1 MTETSYLQWLGQE
14 TPTSW
19 WHDSADP
26 DELAFGLA
34 HGAVGVTTNPFL
46 SNVALRGRPAYWA
59 AKLGPLAAG
68 LTAEG
73 RAEAWMQAVVK
84 HAADALMPTYART
97 AGQQGYVCAQVNP
110 AQAGNREAMLAMAR
124 RLAAWSPNIAVKLPG
139 TAAGLDVVEEC
150 AAEGITIT
158 LTVSFTVPQVV
169 ATAERYRRGLARARA
184 AGVKPGRCFSVMM
197 IGRLDDYL
205 REIAQDC
212 RAGVSEA
219 DIRQAGLATVKRAY
233 SIYQAQGYE
242 ATLLIAAL
250 RGVHHMIGLA
260 GANLIM
266 SIHPSVQTPL
276 LQAGVARTLG
286 IDEPIGADVI
296 ERLRVLP
303 EFVRSYE
310 PDGMKPDDFMAF
322 GLCQRTLTQF
332 VESGWKLLETF
343 QPSAG

>member
-1 MTETSYLQWLGQE
+1 MTQTSYLQWLAQE
-14 TPTSW
+14 TPTAW

-46 SNVALRGRPAYWA
+46 SNLALRGRPAHWTA
-59 AKLGPLAAG
+59 RRGPLPAD
-68 LTAEG
+68 LSAEG
-73 RAEAWMQAVVK
+73 RAEAWMQVVVQQ
-84 HAADALMPTYART
+84 AAEALLPIYERT
-97 AGQQGYVCAQVNP
+97 AGRQGYVCAQVNP

-124 RLAAWSPNIAVKLPG
+124 RLTAWAPNIAVKLPA
-139 TAAGLDVVEEC
+139 TAAGLDVLEEC
-150 AAEGITIT
+150 AADGVTVT
-158 LTVSFTVPQVV
+158 LTVSFTVPQVI
-169 ATAERYRRGLARARA
+169 AIAERYRRGLARARA

-205 REIAQDC
+205 RDIALD
-212 RAGVSEA
+212 RKADVSEA

-233 SIYQAQGYE
+233 SIYRAQGYE

-250 RGVHHMIGLA
+250 RGVHHMTGLA
-260 GANLIM
+260 GADLIM
-266 SIHPSVQTPL
+266 SIHPAVQTPL
-276 LQAGVARTLG
+276 LQGDVPRTFG
-286 IDEPIGADVI
+286 IDEPVAADVI
-296 ERLRVLP
+296 ERLRALP

-322 GLCQRTLTQF
+322 GLTQRTLTQF

-343 QPSAG
+343 RPAAG

>member
-1 MTETSYLQWLGQE
+1 MTQTSYLQWLSQE
-14 TPTSW
+14 TPTAW

-46 SNVALRGRPAYWA
+46 SNVALRSRPAYWA
-59 AKLGPLAAG
+59 AKLGPLPAG
-68 LTAEG
+68 LTVEA
-73 RAEAWMQAVVK
+73 RAELWMQAVVK
-84 HAADALMPTYART
+84 HAAGELMPTYERT

-110 AQAGNREAMLAMAR
+110 VQAGNREAMLAMAR

-205 REIAQDC
+205 REIALDA

-250 RGVHHMIGLA
+250 RGVHHMTGLA
-260 GANLIM
+260 GADLIM
-266 SIHPSVQTPL
+266 SIHPSVQAPL
-276 LQAGVARTLG
+276 LQADVARTFG
-286 IDEPIGADVI
+286 IDEPVGADVI
-296 ERLRVLP
+296 TRLRAMP

-310 PDGMKPDDFMAF
+310 PDGMQPSDFMAF

-343 QPSAG
+343 QPPAG

>member
-1 MTETSYLQWLGQE
+1 MTPTSYLQWLSQE

-46 SNVALRGRPAYWA
+46 SNLTLRGRPAYWA
-59 AKLGPLAAG
+59 AQRGPLPAG
-68 LTAEG
+68 LTAEA
-73 RAEAWMQAVVK
+73 RAEAWMQSVVK
-84 HAADALMPTYART
+84 HAADALLPTYERT
-97 AGQQGYVCAQVNP
+97 AGRQGYVCAQVNP

-124 RLAAWSPNIAVKLPG
+124 RLTAWAPNIAVKLPG

-184 AGVKPGRCFSVMM
+184 AGIKSGRCFAVMM

-205 REIAQDC
+205 REIALDR

-233 SIYQAQGYE
+233 RIYQAQGYE

-250 RGVHHMIGLA
+250 RGVHHMLGLA
-260 GANLIM
+260 GADLIM
-266 SIHPSVQTPL
+266 SIHPSVQAPL
-276 LQAGVARTLG
+276 LQGSVARTLG
-286 IDEPIGADVI
+286 IDEPVGADVI
-296 ERLRVLP
+296 ERLRSLP

-310 PDGMKPDDFMAF
+310 PDGMQPDEFMAF
-322 GLCQRTLTQF
+322 GLTQRTLTQF
-332 VESGWKLLETF
+332 AESGWKLLETF
-343 QPSAG
+343 QTNVG